1 MTYIVSTRLHTVHTE
16 YWHHW
21 CHLGDELCCQ
31 QFLVS
36 NILLLADQFIQKI
49 LPNWQSGR
57 LAPAPAQPR
66 SCIWNK
72 KLSNYETRRQCRG
85 HCDTRPQDSPP
96 PWPYNIINLVS
107 VATGNYRAYQ
117 QLINPINEEDVCRVL
132 GAGWAGD
139 QCPATRMC

>member
-1 MTYIVSTRLHTVHTE
+1 MHIADKLAEMRTKFHVIQAKLIMSVWCFTV
-16 YWHHW
+16 HW

-49 LPNWQSGR
+49 LPNWQAGR

-72 KLSNYETRRQCRG
+72 KLSNYETKRQCRG
-85 HCDTRPQDSPP
+85 HRT
-96 PWPYNIINLVS
+96 L
-107 VATGNYRAYQ
+107 
-117 QLINPINEEDVCRVL
+117 
-132 GAGWAGD
+132 
-139 QCPATRMC
+139 